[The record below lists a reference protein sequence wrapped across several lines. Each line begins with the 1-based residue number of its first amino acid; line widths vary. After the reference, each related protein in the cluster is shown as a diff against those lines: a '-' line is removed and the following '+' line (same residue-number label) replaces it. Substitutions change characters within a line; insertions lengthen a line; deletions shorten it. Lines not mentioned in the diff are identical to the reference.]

1 MFAVSAS
8 QITVEDLDIMQ
19 ATGKFKKFNIRR
31 ILGLPEVFGK
41 MQACSTDLLLILIV
55 SYLQD
60 IKEIEVVIV
69 LTNMW
74 EVDCIKQEPVS

>member
-1 MFAVSAS
+1 LGTHLPRPKKCGNS
-8 QITVEDLDIMQ
+8 QIY
-19 ATGKFKKFNIRR
+19 
-31 ILGLPEVFGK
+31 GLPDVFGK

>member
-1 MFAVSAS
+1 
-8 QITVEDLDIMQ
+8 
-19 ATGKFKKFNIRR
+19 
-31 ILGLPEVFGK
+31 
-41 MQACSTDLLLILIV
+41 
-55 SYLQD
+55 LQD